1 MCYNDFKLNKLN
13 TKGNIMFYAYNE
25 TTGIYFS
32 IDVSSKTLENMF
44 KSNLT
49 WFEDINEF
57 YEYVA
62 KMLKLDVE
70 EVEGWEIQVTDNYAL
85 IYQQSDIF
93 EGNIK
98 NVSEKYV
105 FDVLFNFEV

>member
-1 MCYNDFKLNKLN
+1 
-13 TKGNIMFYAYNE
+13 MFYAYNE

-57 YEYVA
+57 YEYIA
-62 KMLKLDVE
+62 EIHKLDVEDVE

>member
-32 IDVSSKTLENMF
+32 IDASSKTLENMF

>member
-1 MCYNDFKLNKLN
+1 
-13 TKGNIMFYAYNE
+13 MFYAYNE
-25 TTGIYFS
+25 ATGIYFS
-32 IDVSSKTLENMF
+32 INVSSKTLENMF

-62 KMLKLDVE
+62 EMLKLDVE

>member
-1 MCYNDFKLNKLN
+1 
-13 TKGNIMFYAYNE
+13 MFYAYNE

-62 KMLKLDVE
+62 KIHISNVE
-70 EVEGWEIQVTDNYAL
+70 KVKGWEIQVTDNCAL
-85 IYQQSDIF
+85 IYQRSDIF
-93 EGNIK
+93 EGNMK
-98 NVSEKYV
+98 NLTEQEI
-105 FDVLFNFEV
+105 FEELLNYEV

>member
-1 MCYNDFKLNKLN
+1 M
-13 TKGNIMFYAYNE
+13 MFYAYNE

-62 KMLKLDVE
+62 EMLKLDVE

-93 EGNIK
+93 EGYIK
-98 NVSEKYV
+98 KSVRKIC
-105 FDVLFNFEV
+105 F